1 MGDVIANI
9 AAVIAKS
16 PSFYF
21 GSFSI
26 FKPRDWPGFRKVELN
41 FLGFLM
47 MW

>member
-21 GSFSI
+21 GSFSVV
-26 FKPRDWPGFRKVELN
+26 KPRDWPGFRKVV
-41 FLGFLM
+41 LM
-47 MW
+47 YSY